1 MGNEEIYN
9 KWITESPKIIL
20 QHVLITLKNS
30 ESVLLGWVDISEDD
44 KGNYRMTYSYPPK
57 AVLAYMRI
65 PTMDVDTK
73 GWHGE
78 YTDGLEPKKDGE
90 YIVCLEIKK
99 YNSTKYILD
108 EGYWQKDRFFG
119 CNYEG
124 GEVIGWREYPRPFT
138 AKEVI

>member
-9 KWITESPKIIL
+9 KWITESPKIVL
-20 QHVLITLKNS
+20 QNVLITLSNS
-30 ESVLLGWVDISEDD
+30 KSVLLGWVDFCVDD
-44 KGNYRMTYSYPPK
+44 KGNYRMVYSYPYE

-73 GWHGE
+73 GWCGE
-78 YTDGLEPKKDGE
+78 YTDGTEPKKDGC
-90 YIVCLEIKK
+90 YLVCVEIKK
-99 YNSTKYILD
+99 YNRTKYMLA

-124 GEVIGWREYPRPFT
+124 GEVIGWRKYPKPYE
-138 AKEVI
+138 EVK